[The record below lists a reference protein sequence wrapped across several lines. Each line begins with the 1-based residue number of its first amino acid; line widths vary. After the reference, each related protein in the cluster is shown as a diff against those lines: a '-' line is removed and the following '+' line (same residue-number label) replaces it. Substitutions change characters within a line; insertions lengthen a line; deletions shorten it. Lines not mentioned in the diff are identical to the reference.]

1 MRHRACHV
9 PTTLTCSKAIKAVFK
24 HLADTDETSPDM
36 KYETIVDLFI
46 NTFLAAAT
54 EEQPLLLVLD
64 SVVRYRAT

>member
-1 MRHRACHV
+1 
-9 PTTLTCSKAIKAVFK
+9 
-24 HLADTDETSPDM
+24 M